1 MNNLLQCCMKKIKQ
15 YNEKKIKEAE
25 KIKKNLQKKK
35 GKIKK
40 EVWIKYNKCEL
51 MKMKV
56 KSIHKV

>member
-1 MNNLLQCCMKKIKQ
+1 MKKKV
-15 YNEKKIKEAE
+15 KEAE

-56 KSIHKV
+56 KSMNKV